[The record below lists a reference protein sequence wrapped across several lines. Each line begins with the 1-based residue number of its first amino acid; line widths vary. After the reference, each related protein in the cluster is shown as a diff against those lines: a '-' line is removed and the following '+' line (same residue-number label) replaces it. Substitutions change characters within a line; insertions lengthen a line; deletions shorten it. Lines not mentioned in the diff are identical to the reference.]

1 MIDMFLKIPEIPG
14 DSVNAAHPNEIPV
27 LAYSLGFTTSSA
39 GTRTSRPVAQNLS
52 VTIYYSKVSP
62 PLFLALCKGT
72 VFPTVTL
79 TDRLAGG
86 TPRDYLTIT
95 LERVTVTSDSQGGSG
110 GEDRLTQNLTFAFN
124 RISYS
129 YIGVDDA
136 AQTLPAVKA
145 GFDFNTNQPIP

>member
-62 PLFLALCKGT
+62 PLFLANPSIFC
-72 VFPTVTL
+72 
-79 TDRLAGG
+79 
-86 TPRDYLTIT
+86 
-95 LERVTVTSDSQGGSG
+95 S
-110 GEDRLTQNLTFAFN
+110 
-124 RISYS
+124 
-129 YIGVDDA
+129 
-136 AQTLPAVKA
+136 
-145 GFDFNTNQPIP
+145 TNQPTASTQRGSPGCATF